1 MGQVLE
7 FPAGDVRIGDVT
19 FKGIPKPHQLSQ
31 SQQYLIRHHEA
42 MLKPRG
48 IEAPIVAI
56 RSGLLQYAIEY
67 GERFEGCEIG
77 KDYVIGA
84 AWLEMARGY
93 LGLLNHETGR
103 LDCGTLDGELR
114 RWAVRF
120 GFTEEL

>member
-7 FPAGDVRIGDVT
+7 FPGGDVMPPR
-19 FKGIPKPHQLSQ
+19 PSP

-42 MLKPRG
+42 LQNPRG
-48 IEAPIVAI
+48 IERPITML
-56 RSGLLQYAIEY
+56 REGLLLYAMEY
-67 GERFEGCEIG
+67 AERFEGCEIG
-77 KDYVIGA
+77 QDHVIGES
-84 AWLEMARGY
+84 WLDMARGY
-93 LGLLNHETGR
+93 LGLLNCETGR